1 MYIYIYLYISTYHNL
16 FLFFH
21 NCYVFISNAS
31 NYQGI
36 AAFRSVCILR
46 FPYEEQGG
54 MDLRSYCGYR
64 DYRYYRDLQ
73 EGGYR
78 RMTLSKPSYVQ

>member
-1 MYIYIYLYISTYHNL
+1 MYIYIYVYLHLYISTYHNL

-64 DYRYYRDLQ
+64 DLQ
-73 EGGYR
+73 EEGYR